1 MPKLLV
7 EDRGSIRLVTLNR
20 PEVHNAVDMEM
31 AAALNGAIEKFRVDE
46 TARVMV
52 VTGAGEK
59 AFCSGVDL
67 KHSEGLRE
75 NPSFERAGP
84 LGFARLDPG
93 KPTIAAVNGYSFAGG
108 MELAAWCDF
117 RIAASNAE
125 FGVLN
130 RRWGIPLID
139 GGTQRI
145 PAIVG
150 IGNALYL
157 LSTGVRVDANRAL
170 QMGFVQE
177 VVPKGRS
184 LDRALEL
191 ADRISAYPPS
201 SLVADRTAALEGL
214 GLGLPEGLKRE
225 QELGF
230 QTVGLPEMVEGL
242 RRYASGD
249 RPEAPRA
256 DIPRRE
262 S

>member
-1 MPKLLV
+1 MPKVLI
-7 EDRGSIRLVTLNR
+7 EDRGSIRVVTLNR
-20 PEVHNAVDMEM
+20 PEVHNAVDGET
-31 AAALNGAIEKFRVDE
+31 AAALNRALQEFRDDDAV
-46 TARVMV
+46 RVMI

-59 AFCSGVDL
+59 SFCSGVDL
-67 KHSEGLRE
+67 KNSGQLRD
-75 NPSFERAGP
+75 NASFESSGP
-84 LGFARLDPG
+84 LGFSRLDPG

-117 RIAASNAE
+117 RIAAGNAE

-157 LSTGVRVDANRAL
+157 ISTGVRIDANRAL

-177 VVPKGRS
+177 VVPEGTS
-184 LDRALEL
+184 LERALEL
-191 ADRISAYPPS
+191 AERIVDYPPA
-201 SLVADRTAALEGL
+201 SLVADRTAALESL
-214 GLGLPEGLKRE
+214 GMALAAGLKRE

-230 QTVGLPEMVEGL
+230 ATVGLPEMTEGL
-242 RRYASGD
+242 RRYSERD
-249 RPEAPRA
+249 RPEAPRG
-256 DIPRRE
+256 
-262 S
+262 